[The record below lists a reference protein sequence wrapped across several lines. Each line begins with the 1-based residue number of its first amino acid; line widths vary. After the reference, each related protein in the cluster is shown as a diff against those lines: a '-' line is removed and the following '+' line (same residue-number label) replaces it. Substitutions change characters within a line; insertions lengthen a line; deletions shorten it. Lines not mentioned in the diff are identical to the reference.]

1 MTIPRMLLF
10 CLLLPGAA
18 APVQADNHWKKR
30 SCDAVDM
37 DFPVVDFHAHT
48 FNFRHLPLR
57 GILYGWGVP
66 DFVAAVAA
74 DILWGITGSIDAP
87 TDSFADLRSGLA
99 ADATARDF
107 RSRLTAS
114 GVDLASAIPDALTP
128 AERQRFEEELNAYL
142 LAELENERADP
153 AAAVDPRS
161 RPLTNYFRDLTAT
174 DPESAFQAPLSAIST
189 SDPAFQSAVA
199 ALSLPDRLVALLVK
213 PFELVQT
220 AQGAY
225 RFVAAMVQPE
235 DDLAMQLIAEN
246 CGTDYFVHYMMDLE
260 PVYDDAP
267 PVSFAQQHE
276 LAQRVRQLTDNRLIT
291 FSAFVPF
298 RFDNHDLGMQDL
310 ALRSGAVGVKYYPPS
325 GYSAS
330 ISSIPDKPPRF
341 RGIIYQ
347 GGARKQWQHRYEP
360 LSERR
365 VQDDW
370 GITVK
375 DPRRA
380 REETLE
386 GVSARFLEFAV
397 ERELPVFSHQTP
409 GGFEAYRGY
418 GESFAEPCDWLPVLQ
433 AAPDLRL
440 VLGHSGGSAWYGSDG
455 EFGGSFAEQ
464 ALKVCTNFENVYCD
478 FGYHERV
485 LTDSGKAALRK
496 RLSGLLGRAVAAQ
509 GNASEL
515 DSATCRSGAAPMK
528 FSIFDKLLYGSD
540 WMMVVRE
547 AGYRDLPAAFAEVFS
562 GELAHCRE
570 RFFGGN
576 AIRFLRGSEAADR
589 LPEPLHLASLPTS
602 GDSQCR

>member
-1 MTIPRMLLF
+1 MRIPRLLLF
-10 CLLLPGAA
+10 VSLVAGAA
-18 APVQADNHWKKR
+18 VPAQADDDWKKR
-30 SCDAVDM
+30 SCDVAGM
-37 DFPVVDFHAHT
+37 NFPVVDFHAHT

-74 DILWGITGSIDAP
+74 DILWGITGSIDASP
-87 TDSFADLRSGLA
+87 DSFADLRSGLSANA
-99 ADATARDF
+99 AAMDF

-114 GVDLASAIPDALTP
+114 GVDLATAIPDALEP
-128 AERQRFEEELNAYL
+128 GERQRFEEELNAYL
-142 LAELENERADP
+142 LAELEYERSDP

-161 RPLTNYFRDLTAT
+161 RPLTNFFRDLTAS
-174 DPESAFQAPLSAIST
+174 DPESAFQAPLSAISA
-189 SDPAFQSAVA
+189 SDPAFRSALA

-220 AQGAY
+220 VQGAY
-225 RFVAAMVQPE
+225 RFVATMVQAE
-235 DDLAMQLIAEN
+235 GQLAEQLIAEN
-246 CGTDYFVHYMMDLE
+246 CGTDYFIHYMMDLE

-276 LAQRVRQLTDNRLIT
+276 LAERVRQLTGNRLIT

-298 RFDNHDLGMQDL
+298 RFDNHELGMQEL
-310 ALRSGAVGVKYYPPS
+310 ALQSGAVGVKYYPPS

-330 ISSIPDKPPRF
+330 VRSIPGKPSRF

-365 VQDDW
+365 VQQNW
-370 GITVK
+370 GVTVK

-386 GVSARFLEFAV
+386 GVSGKFLAFAV

-409 GGFEAYRGY
+409 GGFQAYRGY
-418 GESFAEPCDWLPVLQ
+418 GETFAEPCDWLPVLQ
-433 AAPDLRL
+433 SAPDMRL
-440 VLGHSGGSAWYGSDG
+440 VLGHSGGSAWYGSDS
-455 EFGGSFAEQ
+455 EFSGSFAEQ
-464 ALKVCTNFENVYCD
+464 ALNLCTNFENVYCD

-485 LTDSGKAALRK
+485 LTDPGKAALRG
-496 RLSGLLGRAVAAQ
+496 RLSGLLGHAGTTR
-509 GNASEL
+509 GNAGEL
-515 DSATCRSGAAPMK
+515 DPATCRSGAAPVK

-547 AGYRDLPAAFAEVFS
+547 PGYRDLPAAFAEVFS
-562 GELAHCRE
+562 GELAQCRE

-576 AIRFLRGSEAADR
+576 AIRLLRGSGGADR
-589 LPEPLHLASLPTS
+589 LPEPLRLASLPAS